1 MSKKILLVLLL
12 LIIALPVLAVKID
25 NPLGAINSPELL
37 AGKIIK
43 SVLGL
48 IGIISL
54 LYFITG
60 GFMWMT
66 AGGNSEKV
74 KKGRDT
80 LIWATLGLL
89 VIFSSYT
96 VVRSTLDILNK

>member
-43 SVLGL
+43 TVLGL